1 MTPVDHNFIFFT
13 EPHMHI
19 LASVVHCIKF
29 ECSLRS
35 FFFFIFQPIA
45 VSKGL
50 FFLNVVLSTN
60 FFFLFFFFVL
70 VVLTMT
76 VAVV

>member
-29 ECSLRS
+29 ECSL
-35 FFFFIFQPIA
+35 FFFFFVLQPIA

-50 FFLNVVLSTN
+50 FF
-60 FFFLFFFFVL
+60 FFLSVVPCTNFFFFVL

-76 VAVV
+76 VSVV